1 MRSYAQTDI
10 GIVRQMNQDFV
21 FADDTPVGPLANLYI
36 VADGMGGHK
45 AGDFASRFCVEKFTE
60 LIRAAGPEQYS
71 IINLIEESLRQTNEQ
86 LMFKAAESADYEGMG
101 TTFVGC
107 TINADGIMIAANIGD
122 SRLYLARKEL
132 IQITEDHSL
141 VAEMV
146 RKGDIKKEEA
156 RFHPK
161 KNVVTRAI
169 SAAGVAIPDF
179 FEVQLRPG
187 DIVLLCSD
195 GLSNMLSDADIFEII
210 DAHRNSL
217 QDMGICLIQ
226 RANDNGGKDN
236 ISVVLAEYSP
246 ETAPEPGAEQTADTQ

>member
-10 GIVRQMNQDFV
+10 GIVRQMNQDFI
-21 FADDTPVGPLANLYI
+21 FASDQPVGVLANLYI

-60 LIRAAGPEQYS
+60 LIREAGPDQYS
-71 IINLIEESLRQTNEQ
+71 IITLIEESLRQTNEQ
-86 LMFKAAESADYEGMG
+86 LMFKAAESTDYDGMG

-107 TINADGIMIAANIGD
+107 TISDDGTMIAMNIGD
-122 SRLYLARKEL
+122 SRLYLVNKE
-132 IQITEDHSL
+132 IKQITEDHSL

-146 RKGDIKKEEA
+146 RKGEIKKEEA

-179 FEVQLRPG
+179 FEVRLQPG

-195 GLSNMLSDADIFEII
+195 GLSNMVSDSDIFEIVN
-210 DAHRNSL
+210 AHRESL
-217 QDMGICLIQ
+217 QDIGICLIQ

-236 ISVVLAEYSP
+236 VSVVLAQYEP
-246 ETAPEPGAEQTADTQ
+246 EA

>member
-10 GIVRQMNQDFV
+10 GIVRQMNQDFI
-21 FADDTPVGPLANLYI
+21 FASDSPVGALASLYI

-60 LIRAAGPEQYS
+60 LIREAGPDQYS
-71 IINLIEESLRQTNEQ
+71 IITLIEESLRKTNEQ
-86 LMFKAAESADYEGMG
+86 LMFKAGESADYDGMG

-107 TINADGIMIAANIGD
+107 TIAPDGTMIAMNIGD
-122 SRLYLARKEL
+122 SRLYLINKE
-132 IQITEDHSL
+132 IKQITEDHSL

-146 RKGDIKKEEA
+146 RRGEIKKEEA

-179 FEVQLRPG
+179 FEVRLQPG

-195 GLSNMLSDADIFEII
+195 GLSNMVSDDKIKSILSSDEKVKQKAE
-210 DAHRNSL
+210 SL
-217 QDMGICLIQ
+217 TEL
-226 RANDNGGKDN
+226 ALKNGGRDN
-236 ISVVLAEYSP
+236 ITVLLIDVRE
-246 ETAPEPGAEQTADTQ
+246 DM

>member
-10 GIVRQMNQDFV
+10 GIVRQMNQDSV
-21 FADDTPVGPLANLYI
+21 FASDQPVGALANLYI

-60 LIRAAGPEQYS
+60 LIREAGPEQFS
-71 IINLIEESLRQTNEQ
+71 LITLIEESLRQTNEQ
-86 LMFKAAESADYEGMG
+86 LMFKAGESTDYDGMG

-107 TINADGIMIAANIGD
+107 TVQKDGTMIAMNIGD
-122 SRLYLARKEL
+122 SRLYLINSEIK
-132 IQITEDHSL
+132 QITEDHSL

-146 RKGDIKKEEA
+146 RKGEIKKEEA

-169 SAAGVAIPDF
+169 SAAGVALPDF
-179 FEVQLRPG
+179 FEVRLNPG

-195 GLSNMLSDADIFEII
+195 GLSNMVSDSDIFEIVSS
-210 DAHRNSL
+210 HRESL
-217 QDMGICLIQ
+217 QDIGICLIQ

-236 ISVVLAEYSP
+236 VSVVLAQYDP
-246 ETAPEPGAEQTADTQ
+246 E